1 MKAYSFLGTFLISFL
16 LLTLCFVSTYA
27 DPNWAVQ
34 TVDVNGAGFAMGS
47 CPIAL
52 DSSNNPHIAYTG
64 FANSTTFVMYASW
77 NGSGWSTQ
85 IVAYGAVFDLVL
97 DVYGNPHILFIKSN
111 PGGGYLGQKGL
122 SYASWAELNWTIQT
136 VDQEF
141 VRGFGSV
148 ALDSSGNP
156 HIAYADIPYGN
167 VVSMV
172 NYAIWEGSNWNV
184 QRVDTAGTTSE
195 YFLGSVSLELDS
207 NNTPYVMYGIYYQ
220 ENGTESAKIAVYNDS
235 KWNIQTVAS
244 NLVGF
249 GNMVLDS
256 KDHPHL
262 TYQSAR

>member
-156 HIAYADIPYGN
+156 HAAYSDYKTLK
-167 VVSMV
+167 
-172 NYAIWEGSNWNV
+172 YASWTGSNWDI
-184 QRVDTAGTTSE
+184 QTVDTYPETPFFG
-195 YFLGSVSLELDS
+195 LSLALDS
-207 NNTPYVMYGIYYQ
+207 NNTAYIAYDFTISIPSETGAYWHL
-220 ENGTESAKIAVYNDS
+220 ENLKLAT
-235 KWNIQTVAS
+235 W
-244 NLVGF
+244 
-249 GNMVLDS
+249 
-256 KDHPHL
+256 
-262 TYQSAR
+262 